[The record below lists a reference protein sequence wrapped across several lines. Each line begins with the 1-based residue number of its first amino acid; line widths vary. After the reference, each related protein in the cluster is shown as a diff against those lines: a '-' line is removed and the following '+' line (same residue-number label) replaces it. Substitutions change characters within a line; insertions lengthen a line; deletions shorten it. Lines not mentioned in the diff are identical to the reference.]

1 MDVGIP
7 MECSNRTGCDVTST
21 EFYCR
26 RYMDNKCV
34 ENSTIEC
41 LEDHEIVDDVSNDLE
56 PNSENSKS
64 SEANIC
70 PIVDMEFDSI
80 ADVKEFYTSFA
91 KKEGFGVRV
100 RSTKQKFCLF
110 ECANE
115 GTHIVK
121 GENEEGKRKRSTSR
135 TDCKAS
141 LTISKAGKRGKWVI
155 KSINNV
161 HNHGMV
167 SPKSVAYL
175 RSHKK
180 MIAATKSLVE
190 KFDEEGVPT
199 MPFLVGIAG
208 IILEISEEEI
218 LMWEM
223 LKLSLKYQI
232 PFVHKS

>member
-1 MDVGIP
+1 
-7 MECSNRTGCDVTST
+7 
-21 EFYCR
+21 
-26 RYMDNKCV
+26 MDNECV
-34 ENSTIEC
+34 ENSNVEC

-64 SEANIC
+64 PEANIC

-100 RSTKQKFCLF
+100 RSTKQSFCMF
-110 ECANE
+110 VCANE

-141 LTISKAGKRGKWVI
+141 LTVSKAGKRSKWVI

-199 MPFLVGIAG
+199 GKVATMFQGEDNAFSSRDCWNHLRNLRRRNLDVGDAQAVFKFCKKKQVENPNFFLCNT
-208 IILEISEEEI
+208 
-218 LMWEM
+218 M
-223 LKLSLKYQI
+223 
-232 PFVHKS
+232 